1 MKTDLI
7 GLEKLKNMGTLTP
20 MFNISRYMEERHRQV
35 DEALDR
41 YLPDET
47 EYPDVLHK
55 AMRYSIFNGGKRFRP
70 ILCLA
75 SAEAVGGSLEEA
87 MQAAAALECLHTYS
101 LIHDDLPAMDNDD
114 LRRGRPTLH
123 KVFGEANAILAGDSL
138 LTLAFEL
145 LARMPQGARL
155 SLELAQ
161 AAGSRGLAGGQYED
175 LAVEGTKPDR
185 TVLERIHSNKTGKL
199 IQAACCMGGITAG
212 ATSAELDVLKRYGQ
226 AVGLAFQIVDDMLN
240 VTSTPETLGKAV
252 GSDAER
258 EKTTYVSAVGLD
270 AARAEAEHLA
280 NQAIR
285 ELAGL
290 EGNKES
296 LMALARFVVE
306 RVC

>member
-1 MKTDLI
+1 MINVT
-7 GLEKLKNMGTLTP
+7 
-20 MFNISRYMEERHRQV
+20 RYMEERHRQV
-35 DEALDR
+35 DEALNR
-41 YLPDET
+41 CLPEET

-75 SAEAVGGSLEEA
+75 SAEAVGGTLEGA
-87 MQAAAALECLHTYS
+87 MQAVVALECLHTYS

-145 LARMPQGARL
+145 LAQMPQGARL

-175 LAVEGTKPDR
+175 LAVEGTKPVR
-185 TVLERIHSNKTGKL
+185 AVLERIHSNKTGKL

-212 ATSAELDVLKRYGQ
+212 AESAESDVLNRYGQ
-226 AVGLAFQIVDDMLN
+226 AVGLAFQIVDDILN
-240 VTSTPETLGKAV
+240 VTSNPETLGKSV
-252 GSDAER
+252 GSDAVR
-258 EKTTYVSAVGLD
+258 EKTTYATVVGLD
-270 AARAEAEHLA
+270 AAREEAEKLIEDAIMHLDGLSGDT
-280 NQAIR
+280 QP
-285 ELAGL
+285 LAG
-290 EGNKES
+290 
-296 LMALARFVVE
+296 LARFVIE
-306 RVC
+306 RGN